1 MSGTGI
7 LWHKYRE
14 TKDATS
20 QNELVSAYLPLVRL
34 QAGRLALA
42 LPPQVSR
49 DDLLQSGV
57 LGLLE
62 ALQRYDPAKGVKF
75 ETYAALRIRGA
86 MLDELRRNCWLPRSL
101 VRQMREMDKA
111 LSVLTSKLGRE
122 PTEEE
127 LAAEIGLK
135 PETLHKV
142 AAEIN
147 CASFLSLEELL
158 FFPENGDTE
167 AAPLESVLA
176 GEEKAWLAGAVDRL
190 PERQRLVL
198 ALYYQEEL
206 TLKEIGLVLGVSE
219 SRVCQLHAQALA
231 RLRAIMVK
239 EV

>member
-1 MSGTGI
+1 M
-7 LWHKYRE
+7 LWRKFLE
-14 TKDATS
+14 TKDETS
-20 QNELVSAYLPLVRL
+20 QSELVATYLPLVRL
-34 QAGRLALA
+34 QAGRLALG

-49 DDLLQSGV
+49 EDLLHSGV

-62 ALQRYDPAKGVKF
+62 ALQRYDPSQGAKF

-101 VRQMREMDKA
+101 VRQMREMDRA

-127 LAAEIGLK
+127 LAAEMGLK

-142 AAEIN
+142 AGDIN

-158 FFPENGDTE
+158 FLPEDE
-167 AAPLESVLA
+167 DAESAPLASVLA
-176 GEEKAWLAGAVDRL
+176 MEEKAWLAGAIDQL

-198 ALYYQEEL
+198 ALYYQEEM

-231 RLRAIMVK
+231 RLRAIFK
-239 EV
+239 EG